1 MTTFFQAGHMT
12 AIHTPAAHTKRADI
26 QGMRAVA
33 VLGVLAFHASH
44 MVLPGGFI
52 GVDVFFVLSGY
63 LITQVLL
70 RPMEEKR
77 FSIREFY
84 RRRIR
89 RLYPALF
96 TVLAFTMIL
105 GLIFFPPTLL
115 KELVKSQFF
124 TTLFLSNFAFAGET
138 GYFDLQSELKPL
150 LHTWSLG
157 VEEQFYLLFPPIL
170 YVLHR
175 WAKPL
180 LWPALFTL
188 AIWSLWF
195 SQTRLAAHPEVSF
208 FFPTSR
214 AFELL
219 IGALCVGIDRRLS
232 LPVLMQKILSLA
244 GLVALAIGFIFI
256 TDTSP
261 FPGLLALLPCLG
273 TAALLVSKQGW
284 GNQILKFPALVW
296 VGDISYS
303 LYLWH
308 WPLLVFARFVFP
320 DSPWMIVLA
329 LILSV
334 ALAWLSWRYIETP
347 FLRERPQKRPL
358 PVWAFGGIAMATS
371 IGLCLCIYYAGGLPQ
386 RFSPQERVYLAATN
400 DYNHDRSKCHM
411 RSDRPIAYEDTCVYG
426 TTEAAPSYAV
436 WGDSHGAEL
445 AMALGER
452 LGKKG
457 QSLKSITMSGCP
469 ATLSRA
475 PVCRQHNIDT
485 LAAMIAD
492 PNMQTVI
499 LVGNLHDDDTS
510 AREAIKGMEHTALE
524 LKKAGKQVVI
534 VYPIPTFDYDPP
546 SKLALE
552 SRAGHAP
559 ETIGAPHAAYENR
572 RGHIRDEFARFTLA
586 NAMLGIRTD
595 ALFCDSICHVYR
607 PGTGVLYFNAG
618 HLSLKGA
625 GLLADEITRTLEAQ
639 S

>member
-1 MTTFFQAGHMT
+1 MT
-12 AIHTPAAHTKRADI
+12 ATNTPSHGKRADI

-33 VLGVLAFHASH
+33 VLAVLAFHASH
-44 MVLPGGFI
+44 MALPGGFI

-77 FSIREFY
+77 FSIRDFY

-96 TVLAFTMIL
+96 TVLAFTLIM
-105 GLIFFPPTLL
+105 GLAFFPPTLL

-124 TTLFLSNFAFAGET
+124 TTLFLSNLAFARET
-138 GYFDLQSELKPL
+138 GYFDIQAELKPL

-175 WAKPL
+175 WAKRL
-180 LWPALFTL
+180 LWPALFAL

-208 FFPTSR
+208 YFPTSR

-219 IGALCVGIDRRLS
+219 IGALCVAIDRHVS
-232 LPVLMQKILSLA
+232 LPTLAQRILSVA
-244 GLVALAIGFIFI
+244 GLAAIALGLVLINA
-256 TDTSP
+256 DSP

-273 TAALLVSKQGW
+273 TAALLVSPQGW
-284 GNQILKFPALVW
+284 GNRALSWSPLVR

-308 WPLLVFARFVFP
+308 WPLLVFTRFVFP
-320 DSPWMIVLA
+320 DSPWMIVAA
-329 LILSV
+329 LILS
-334 ALAWLSWRYIETP
+334 AGLAWLSWRYIETP
-347 FLRERPQKRPL
+347 FLRAHTEKHPEKRRL
-358 PVWAFGGIAMATS
+358 PIWTFGGLAMTAS

-400 DYNHDRSKCHM
+400 DYNHDRNKCHM
-411 RSDRPIAYEDTCVYG
+411 RSDRPLDYDKLCVYG
-426 TTEAAPSYAV
+426 AADVPASYAV

-445 AMALGER
+445 AKALGER
-452 LGKKG
+452 LTAKG
-457 QSLKSITMSGCP
+457 ASLKSITMSGCP

-475 PVCRQHNIDT
+475 AVCRQHNIDT
-485 LAAMIAD
+485 LAAVKAD
-492 PNMQTVI
+492 PYMRTVI
-499 LVGNLHDDDTS
+499 LVGNLHDDDAS
-510 AREAIKGMEHTALE
+510 SRAAIKGMEHTALE

-534 VYPIPTFDYDPP
+534 VFPIPTFDYDPP

-559 ETIGAPHAAYENR
+559 ETIGSPHAHYEDR
-572 RGHIRDEFARFTLA
+572 RGHIRDEFARFTLV
-586 NAMLGIRTD
+586 NDMTGIRPD
-595 ALFCDSICHVYR
+595 AIFCDTICHVYR
-607 PGTGVLYFNAG
+607 PGKGVLYFNAG
-618 HLSLKGA
+618 HLSLTGA
-625 GLLADEITRTLEAQ
+625 GLLADEITRTLELQ

>member
-1 MTTFFQAGHMT
+1 MT

-26 QGMRAVA
+26 QGMRAIA

-44 MVLPGGFI
+44 ALLPGGFI

-96 TVLAFTMIL
+96 TVLAFTMLL
-105 GLIFFPPTLL
+105 GLAFFPPTLL

-124 TTLFLSNFAFAGET
+124 TTLFLSNFAFARET

-175 WAKPL
+175 WAKRL
-180 LWPALFTL
+180 LWPALGVL
-188 AIWSLWF
+188 ALWSLWF
-195 SQTRLAAHPEVSF
+195 SQTRLAGHPEVSF

-219 IGALCVGIDRRLS
+219 IGALCVGLDRRLS
-232 LPVLMQKILSLA
+232 LPVIVQKILSLA
-244 GLVALAIGFIFI
+244 GLAALVISFIFI
-256 TDTSP
+256 TEESP
-261 FPGLLALLPCLG
+261 FPGGLALLPCLG
-273 TAALLVSKQGW
+273 TAVLLLSPQGW
-284 GNQILKFPALVW
+284 GNRVLSWSPLVW
-296 VGDISYS
+296 VGDTSYS

-308 WPLLVFARFVFP
+308 WPLLVFTRFVFP
-320 DSPWMIVLA
+320 DSPWMIALA

-334 ALAWLSWRYIETP
+334 ALAWLSWRYIEMP
-347 FLRERPQKRPL
+347 FLREQTQKRPL
-358 PVWAFGGIAMATS
+358 PVWAFGGLAMAAS
-371 IGLCLCIYYAGGLPQ
+371 IALCLCIYYAGGLPQ
-386 RFSPQERVYLAATN
+386 RFSPQERVYLAATD
-400 DYNHDRSKCHM
+400 DYNHDRNKCHM
-411 RSDRPIAYEDTCVYG
+411 RSDRPLDYNKTCVYG
-426 TTEAAPSYAV
+426 TAEAAPSYAV

-445 AMALGER
+445 AKVLGER

-457 QSLKSITMSGCP
+457 ASLKSITMSGCP
-469 ATLSRA
+469 ATLSRK

-485 LAAMIAD
+485 LAAMMAD

-510 AREAIKGMEHTALE
+510 SREAIKGMEHTALE

-534 VYPIPTFDYDPP
+534 VFPIPTFDYDPP
-546 SKLALE
+546 SKLALA

-559 ETIGAPHAAYENR
+559 ETIGTSHAHYEER

-586 NAMLGIRTD
+586 NDMVGIRTD
-595 ALFCDSICHVYR
+595 AIFCDSICHIYR
-607 PGTGVLYFNAG
+607 PGQGVLYFNAG
-618 HLSLKGA
+618 HLSLTGA
-625 GLLADEITRTLEAQ
+625 GLLADEIERTLELQ

>member
-1 MTTFFQAGHMT
+1 MT
-12 AIHTPAAHTKRADI
+12 AIHTPAAHSKRADI

-33 VLGVLAFHASH
+33 VLAVLAFHASH
-44 MVLPGGFI
+44 IVLPGGFI

-96 TVLAFTMIL
+96 TVLAFTLVM

-124 TTLFLSNFAFAGET
+124 TTLFLSNFAFARET
-138 GYFDLQSELKPL
+138 GYFDLQAELKPL

-175 WAKPL
+175 WARRL
-180 LWPALFTL
+180 LWPALFAL

-195 SQTRLAAHPEVSF
+195 SQTRLTGHPEVSF

-219 IGALCVGIDRRLS
+219 IGALCVGIDRRFS
-232 LPVLMQKILSLA
+232 LPAIAQKILSLA
-244 GLVALAIGFIFI
+244 GLTTLAISFIVI
-256 TDTSP
+256 TEESP
-261 FPGLLALLPCLG
+261 FPGLLGLLPCLG
-273 TAALLVSKQGW
+273 AAALLISPKGW
-284 GNQILKFPALVW
+284 GNRVLSWSPLVW

-308 WPLLVFARFVFP
+308 WPLLIFTRFVFP
-320 DSPWMIVLA
+320 DSPWIIALA

-334 ALAWLSWRYIETP
+334 GLAWLSWRYIETP

-358 PVWAFGGIAMATS
+358 PVWAFGGIAMAAS

-400 DYNHDRSKCHM
+400 DYNHDRNKCHM
-411 RSDRPIAYEDTCVYG
+411 RSDRPLDYDKTCVYG
-426 TTEAAPSYAV
+426 AAEAKPSYAV

-445 AMALGER
+445 AKVLGER
-452 LGKKG
+452 LTAKG
-457 QSLKSITMSGCP
+457 ASLKSITMSGCP
-469 ATLSRA
+469 ATLSRKT
-475 PVCRQHNIDT
+475 VCRQHNIDT
-485 LAAMIAD
+485 LAAMKAD
-492 PNMQTVI
+492 PNMRTVI
-499 LVGNLHDDDTS
+499 LVGNLHDDDAS
-510 AREAIKGMEHTALE
+510 SRAAIKGMEHTALE

-534 VYPIPTFDYDPP
+534 VYPIPTFDFDPP

-559 ETIGAPHAAYENR
+559 ETIGTPHAAYENR
-572 RGHIRDEFARFTLA
+572 RGHIRDEFARFTDI
-586 NAMLGIRTD
+586 NDMIGIRPD
-595 ALFCDSICHVYR
+595 ALFCDSICHIYR
-607 PGTGVLYFNAG
+607 PGAGVLYFNAG
-618 HLSLKGA
+618 HLSLTGA
-625 GLLADEITRTLEAQ
+625 GLLADEIERTLEAPL
-639 S
+639 